1 MKRSQKKTSQTAE
14 SKKKSEASKKGWI
27 TRRKNLQKQGQ
38 KKPSQVAKSRTM
50 SSEKL
55 KKLQKQEKIRVIS
68 RRKSQKKGK
77 SLATDKPK
85 YKSKPVRPT
94 HRPSKRRASIRW
106 LFFLFL
112 NSDQLCEL
120 SKYQKNTIYACKI
133 LEISIFWG
141 QL

>member
-85 YKSKPVRPT
+85 HKSKSVRPT
-94 HRPSKRRASIRW
+94 HRPSKRRASIR
-106 LFFLFL
+106 
-112 NSDQLCEL
+112 
-120 SKYQKNTIYACKI
+120 
-133 LEISIFWG
+133 
-141 QL
+141 